1 MSQGLKA
8 QPVER
13 VPGCLEATNIYA
25 HALASYLHQQGHDV
39 SIVHPAR
46 IKGDAKSQL
55 SRTQN
60 DRADAAVIARFCRD
74 LKPNLWHPAPEAVAK
89 LQTLGRRLGG
99 LEPMI
104 TPAKNRLKLCTDS
117 ELESEI
123 KAHLT
128 FLKEPVEAVKKRL
141 EAHIQAHQSLAEQQR
156 LLVSIKGIGPK
167 TAVAILGEIGSVEDF
182 GSARQLAAFAGLTPQ
197 EFQSGSSLQGKP
209 RLGKIGNARL
219 RKALD
224 FPA

>member
-1 MSQGLKA
+1 
-8 QPVER
+8 
-13 VPGCLEATNIYA
+13 
-25 HALASYLHQQGHDV
+25 
-39 SIVHPAR
+39 
-46 IKGDAKSQL
+46 
-55 SRTQN
+55 
-60 DRADAAVIARFCRD
+60 
-74 LKPNLWHPAPEAVAK
+74 
-89 LQTLGRRLGG
+89 
-99 LEPMI
+99 MI

-128 FLKEPVEAVKKRL
+128 FLEEPVEAVKKRL

-156 LLVSIKGIGPK
+156 LLVSIQGIGPK